1 MKNESKT
8 YQGISLIYLVL
19 AIFQIL
25 CVISIT
31 RRLLANNFFAG
42 DSFTRSDFLRF
53 HLVAFMVVGILYS
66 VHTIFTVF
74 SLEDSVKFKLMKI
87 VYNWRTWNL
96 GVLSGLLLVVSF
108 INYGVYS
115 LFEIKFHSF
124 ISIAVVI
131 CLYVL
136 TLSFTH
142 PRMSKFIENQK
153 LKNKKPE
160 S

>member
-1 MKNESKT
+1 MKKKSKT
-8 YQGISLIYLVL
+8 YQGRALIYLAL
-19 AIFQIL
+19 GMF
-25 CVISIT
+25 
-31 RRLLANNFFAG
+31 
-42 DSFTRSDFLRF
+42 
-53 HLVAFMVVGILYS
+53 GILYLIS
-66 VHTIFTVF
+66 IIRDLLVSNFFTSDLFTKTDFLWFHFGAFVLVGVLYCLHTIFTVF

-87 VYNWRTWNL
+87 VYNWRTSNL

-124 ISIAVVI
+124 ISIAVVTG
-131 CLYVL
+131 LYIL

>member
-1 MKNESKT
+1 MEKQTKT
-8 YQGISLIYLVL
+8 YQGRALVYLVL
-19 AIFQIL
+19 AIFLIL
-25 CVISIT
+25 HVVSIT
-31 RRLLANNFFAG
+31 RGLLVNNFFTS
-42 DSFTRSDFLRF
+42 DSFTRADFLWF
-53 HLVAFMVVGILYS
+53 HLGAFILVGILYCL
-66 VHTIFTVF
+66 HTIFTVF
-74 SLEDSVKFKLMKI
+74 SLEDSIKFKLMKI

-96 GVLSGLLLVVSF
+96 GVLSGLLLVISF
-108 INYGVYS
+108 INYGIYS

-131 CLYVL
+131 GLYIL

-142 PRMSKFIENQK
+142 PRMRNFIEKQK